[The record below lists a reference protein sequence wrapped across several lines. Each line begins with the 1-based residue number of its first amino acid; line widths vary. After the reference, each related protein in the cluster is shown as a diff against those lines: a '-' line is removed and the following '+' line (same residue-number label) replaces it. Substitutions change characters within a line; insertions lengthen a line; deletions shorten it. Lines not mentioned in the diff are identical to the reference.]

1 MDHDPTLFEECRKK
15 FEEEEAQEAGVRSKR
30 EARWKRLEEIAL
42 SKSPQWSSM
51 SSWGCSSSAEFL

>member
-30 EARWKRLEEIAL
+30 EARWKRLEEIAS
-42 SKSPQWSSM
+42 SKSPQ
-51 SSWGCSSSAEFL
+51 